1 MKNIFSLSIIL
12 ISVGLL
18 GCSKFD
24 FKENES
30 YTLLGTLIRVNSYT
44 VNCQGII
51 PMRCMLVQDDDKIGT
66 EDWEYFYQTI
76 QGFDYEEGFIYD
88 LDVKIITIE
97 NPPADASSLQYQL
110 IKLIEKYN
118 PDS

>member
-1 MKNIFSLSIIL
+1 
-12 ISVGLL
+12 
-18 GCSKFD
+18 
-24 FKENES
+24 
-30 YTLLGTLIRVNSYT
+30 
-44 VNCQGII
+44 
-51 PMRCMLVQDDDKIGT
+51 MRCMLVQEDDKICT

-118 PDS
+118 PES

>member
-1 MKNIFSLSIIL
+1 
-12 ISVGLL
+12 
-18 GCSKFD
+18 
-24 FKENES
+24 
-30 YTLLGTLIRVNSYT
+30 
-44 VNCQGII
+44 
-51 PMRCMLVQDDDKIGT
+51 MRCMLVQEDDKIGT